1 MSVLGNSQVIPDGD
15 TTPSAADGTDFGNV
29 TVGQA
34 VTHTFT
40 ISNSGTGDLTL
51 TGSPAVAIAGPA
63 ALDFSLV
70 ASPALTV
77 APGATTTFQVR
88 FIPLVAGTRVATA
101 SIASNDPVNNPY
113 DIAIQGS
120 TEPSVFLPVILRPAR

>member
-1 MSVLGNSQVIPDGD
+1 MSVLGSGQVIPDGD
-15 TTPSAADGTDFGNV
+15 TTPSAADGADFGNV

-34 VTHTFT
+34 VTHTVT
-40 ISNSGTGDLTL
+40 ISNSGTGDLAL

-77 APGATTTFQVR
+77 APGATTTFRVR
-88 FIPLVAGTRVATA
+88 FISSVAGTRVATV
-101 SIASNDPVNNPY
+101 SIANDDPANNPY
-113 DIAIQGS
+113 DFAIQGA
-120 TEPSVFLPVILRPAR
+120 TTRYTFLPIILKPAR